1 MKDGRIPNDV
11 VYGKLPTGR
20 RPVGRPVLRF
30 KAVCKRGLK
39 LAGIDPDN
47 WEWLAD
53 DRSSRPFAVREG
65 VKKG

>member
-11 VYGKLPTGR
+11 VYGKLATGR

-30 KAVCKRGLK
+30 KAVCKRDLK
-39 LAGIDPDN
+39 LAVTYTDN